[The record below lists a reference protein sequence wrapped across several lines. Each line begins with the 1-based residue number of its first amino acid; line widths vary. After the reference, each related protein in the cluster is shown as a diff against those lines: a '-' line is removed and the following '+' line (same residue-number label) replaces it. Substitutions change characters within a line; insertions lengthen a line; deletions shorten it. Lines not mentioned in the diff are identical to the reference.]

1 MTLNQAEAAEKKKKL
16 MLEGWQKV
24 KTRGVGAL
32 RNHFTGYMQY
42 ICPNNAVPKL
52 RLIKKKKDKPL
63 PRILEGKC
71 CGDFKCTVKVNE
83 KDLDFVTSGQHGVP
97 AQGDDQFRVVR
108 MSFEEGEMDRKLSPE
123 ESQVA
128 LDPPLSEIIERVVE
142 ALRKSKSLLEKAPQ
156 SSVVKLPGGRFELYL
171 SK

>member
-1 MTLNQAEAAEKKKKL
+1 
-16 MLEGWQKV
+16 
-24 KTRGVGAL
+24 VGAL

-42 ICPNNAVPKL
+42 ICPNNAAPKVKL
-52 RLIKKKKDKPL
+52 MHKRLGK
-63 PRILEGKC
+63 PRILEGEC
-71 CGDFKCTVKVNE
+71 CGDFKCTVQVNE
-83 KDLDFVTSGQHGVP
+83 MDLDFATSGQHGVP
-97 AQGDDQFRVVR
+97 VQGDDYFKVVR
-108 MSFEEGEMDRKLSPE
+108 MSLEEGEMDRKPSPE
-123 ESQVA
+123 ESHVP